1 MKSSLISVCAVVAAA
16 ATPASA
22 ATITG
27 LFNTGTDANNAALV
41 GGNGT
46 VDPHYSILS
55 STSPGFAGQ
64 QAVTFQCCYVADDAD
79 SRWISLSGNG
89 SPGSNETFYRL
100 SFSLAGLN
108 PTTASISGRG
118 GSDNAGRIFLNGV
131 DTGIDINGFSALVPF
146 SINSG
151 FVSGTNFLDF
161 RIQDFGAPTA
171 FRIDDLRGTADAAN
185 AVPEPASWALMIGGF
200 AVAGAAARR
209 QRKVCVA

>member
-1 MKSSLISVCAVVAAA
+1 MKSLLISVCAVAVAAM
-16 ATPASA
+16 PASA

-27 LFNTGTDANNAALV
+27 LFNTGTDANNVALV

-79 SRWISLSGNG
+79 SRWISLSGSG

-108 PTTASISGRG
+108 PATASISGRG

-146 SINSG
+146 TINSG

-171 FRIDDLRGTADAAN
+171 FRIDDLRGTADAIN
-185 AVPEPASWALMIGGF
+185 AVPEPATWAMMIGGF
-200 AVAGAAARR
+200 ALAGAATRR
-209 QRKVCVA
+209 QRRALLA